1 MKVKIERTV
10 SEEFMTINPP
20 CYFQRNDTFCKIF
33 IRVYQEEDRLYFD
46 QLLQQGD
53 NQQFANGL
61 PLTSIPED
69 VIPVTREI
77 WEEKL
82 GMFLDFI
89 INLYQVPRT
98 HFYSFQ
104 DGCEFG
110 AVRGPGLFKTPEL

>member
-1 MKVKIERTV
+1 
-10 SEEFMTINPP
+10 MTINPP

-82 GMFLDFI
+82 GLFLDFI
-89 INLYQVPRT
+89 IKY
-98 HFYSFQ
+98 
-104 DGCEFG
+104 CEEET
-110 AVRGPGLFKTPEL
+110 K